1 MDYDQK
7 QVDEEFNALIA
18 KTRKAGLASTADHFA
33 KAQGMTRINAVRFLN
48 AMFAEHEKQ
57 KRIKTALIAVVWIA
71 ALVVLAIAEGWIYV
85 R

>member
-7 QVDEEFNALIA
+7 HVDEEFNALIA
-18 KTRKAGLASTADHFA
+18 RTRKAGLADTADHFA
-33 KAQGMTRINAVRFLN
+33 KAQGMERINAVRFLN
-48 AMFAEHEKQ
+48 EMFAEHEKQ

>member
-18 KTRKAGLASTADHFA
+18 RTRKAGLVDTADHFA
-33 KAQGMTRINAVRFLN
+33 KAQGMERINAVRFLN
-48 AMFAEHEKQ
+48 AMFVEQEKQ
-57 KRIKTALIAVVWIA
+57 KRIKITLIAVVWVA